1 MGAGY
6 RSGPKH
12 QRKAGAE
19 ECVKSCGERQ
29 LWHEHAD
36 DEQRIRY
43 GDVAQRRVSGVATPV
58 PRERRFETR
67 AA

>member
-1 MGAGY
+1 MGAGDG
-6 RSGPKH
+6 SGP
-12 QRKAGAE
+12 QRCGQAGQAGR
-19 ECVKSCGERQ
+19 KERSERE

-43 GDVAQRRVSGVATPV
+43 GDVAQRRVSGVSTPA
-58 PRERRFETR
+58 PRERRFDTR